1 MFDHVIRLSQ
11 NRIHG
16 RLQSAFWQ
24 RPDHRKREARRPL
37 YSNLQE
43 VSLRIERLP
52 SRNGEKSGT
61 LLQKL
66 NDLCKLFQ
74 RLDTQPK
81 ASSNLLAMLKDIVKQ
96 CCAVSTSDGTC
107 TFEETVTSYGYDPKA
122 VCKNKHI
129 EQVYKLGRYWG
140 LCEYLAAASRK
151 YRNIFQSM
159 DLTIIRPYKSVIWPI
174 SFKGGPVECHVHAEI
189 QLLIYYDSNPN
200 VSNLKPRVLGVS
212 KAACYLCDLFSK
224 KHAEFFL
231 SQTHGQL
238 YDQWNIPDLANF
250 DDTQR
255 LKYRSILKSMNT
267 ELRIAIERERARPR
281 SQKRNE
287 PLGSRLNLTT
297 AFPISP
303 LASEAGTVRSEIDK
317 PPRLSP
323 PPHLTPPVEDPPVAL
338 ASRAISP
345 QSKSQARAPSYPYNH
360 RYNLRSN
367 HRRPPAPSPPPHHST
382 SAVNQRGT
390 TVPEIPEASDH
401 PGEAP
406 ELVTTRSTLDEPV
419 SSLDQ
424 PQAPNTPSTIL
435 PKPLSPS
442 PLPGLDAH
450 HPVYP
455 SPVSSISFWELPTSQ
470 HLTPTKPLHL
480 IVGNLSLTIE
490 IEEPAHGTVAITR
503 TNMDGIS
510 TTDEG
515 AVVDIGEMKQQEERK
530 LECPGKGRELNLG
543 LRYGGTAVEVLL
555 GWNQS

>member
-16 RLQSAFWQ
+16 RLQSVFWQ
-24 RPDHRKREARRPL
+24 RPEHRKREARRPL

-52 SRNGEKSGT
+52 SLNGEMSGT

-66 NDLCKLFQ
+66 NDLCKLFH

-81 ASSNLLAMLKDIVKQ
+81 ASSNLLAILKDIVKQ
-96 CCAVSTSDGTC
+96 CYAVSTSDGRC

-151 YRNIFQSM
+151 YWNIFKTM
-159 DLTIIRPYKSVIWPI
+159 DLTIIRPYKSIIWPI

-189 QLLIYYDSNPN
+189 QLLVYYDSNPD
-200 VSNLKPRVLGVS
+200 VSILKPRVLGVS

-238 YDQWNIPDLANF
+238 YDQWNIPDLASF

-255 LKYRSILKSMNT
+255 LKYRSILKSMDT
-267 ELRIAIERERARPR
+267 ELRTAIRRERARPR
-281 SQKRNE
+281 NQKRNE

-317 PPRLSP
+317 APQLSSP
-323 PPHLTPPVEDPPVAL
+323 SHLTPPVEDPSVAR

-345 QSKSQARAPSYPYNH
+345 ESKSQVRAPSYSYNH

-367 HRRPPAPSPPPHHST
+367 SRRPPAPSPPLRHPT
-382 SAVNQRGT
+382 SAANQRET
-390 TVPEIPEASDH
+390 TISEIPKASNH
-401 PGEAP
+401 QGEAP
-406 ELVTTRSTLDEPV
+406 ELVTTGSTLAEPV
-419 SSLDQ
+419 PSLDQ
-424 PQAPNTPSTIL
+424 PQAPNTTSTIL

-442 PLPGLDAH
+442 PLSGLDAH
-450 HPVYP
+450 HQVYP
-455 SPVSSISFWELPTSQ
+455 SSASIISSWELPTSQ

-480 IVGNLSLTIE
+480 ILGNLSLTIE
-490 IEEPAHGTVAITR
+490 IEEPANGTVAITR

-510 TTDEG
+510 SRDEG
-515 AVVDIGEMKQQEERK
+515 VVVDVGGMERQEERK
-530 LECPGKGRELNLG
+530 IECPGKGGGLNLG